1 MFHFSEKENKGQLK
15 MINVTYEKMARS
27 SYIVVLIK
35 SQKGLEIVSSLQH
48 WAKNM
53 LEIYIEH

>member
-27 SYIVVLIK
+27 SYIAVLIK